1 MTENIK
7 INAIVAMCNDNNGI
21 GVNYRLAWNIS
32 DDHLYY
38 LRVVN
43 TLKNKQ
49 KLNAVIYG
57 RKTYEG
63 LPKKEL
69 PGDRCIKFI
78 LSKTKTKKEI
88 NPNNDDKIFLCLSQ
102 EEIFG
107 ILNNKYKEIIENVYA
122 LGGHKIYEDAMKF
135 SNFDKFYITRIF
147 KHFDCDVM
155 IKPKDFISIYLKKIE
170 DKNFLK

>member
-7 INAIVAMCNDNNGI
+7 INAIVSMCNDNNGI
-21 GVNYRLAWNIS
+21 GVNNRLPWNIS
-32 DDHLYY
+32 EDYLYY
-38 LRVVN
+38 LRIVN

-57 RKTYEG
+57 RKTYEV

-88 NPNNDDKIFLCLSQ
+88 NHNNDDKIFLCL
-102 EEIFG
+102 
-107 ILNNKYKEIIENVYA
+107 
-122 LGGHKIYEDAMKF
+122 
-135 SNFDKFYITRIF
+135 
-147 KHFDCDVM
+147 
-155 IKPKDFISIYLKKIE
+155 
-170 DKNFLK
+170 